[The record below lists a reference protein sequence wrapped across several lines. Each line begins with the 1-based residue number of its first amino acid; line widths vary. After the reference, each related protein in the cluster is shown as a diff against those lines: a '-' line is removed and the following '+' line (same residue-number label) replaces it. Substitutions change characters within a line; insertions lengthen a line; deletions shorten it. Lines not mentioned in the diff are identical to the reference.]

1 MSQPTNVS
9 TGKRVQR
16 AWLLALLAAAAL
28 AAQPARAGDDESE
41 REHLARI
48 AHEIERLQAQVSA
61 AAQDAPTGQRVKF
74 RYDWLQNDLE
84 MLRWAARG
92 VAMGGAPDEV
102 VFGNGTARLDLEVVM
117 GSATVRRSES

>member
-84 MLRWAARG
+84 MLREGVERHVDSARQPRPVPPLRG
-92 VAMGGAPDEV
+92 DY
-102 VFGNGTARLDLEVVM
+102 RQ
-117 GSATVRRSES
+117 